1 MKRLDT
7 LIDNAV
13 VIIFILMVIISFLQ
27 VFFRYVLNSPLFA
40 SEEIA
45 RLLGV
50 WLTFLGS
57 ALAIRYR
64 EHISVDIVYLRVP
77 DRLKKIFN
85 LLSNI
90 ILVIFHIFLI
100 IEGTKLS
107 FMFHKFESHALR
119 FSMSFFFSA
128 LPITAL
134 LIVIF
139 LAQAI
144 KEDVAILRK
153 PVE

>member
-1 MKRLDT
+1 MKRLET
-7 LIDNAV
+7 IIDNAM
-13 VIIFILMVIISFLQ
+13 VIVFILMIIISFLQ
-27 VFFRYVLNSPLFA
+27 VFFRYVLNNPLFA
-40 SEEIA
+40 SEELA
-45 RLLGV
+45 RLFGV

-64 EHISVDIVYLRVP
+64 EHIAVDIVYIRVP

-90 ILVIFHIFLI
+90 ILAGFQIFLV
-100 IEGTKLS
+100 IEGAKLS
-107 FMFHKFESHALR
+107 YMFHKFESHALR

-128 LPITAL
+128 LPITAF
-134 LIVIF
+134 LILIF
-139 LAQAI
+139 LAKAI
-144 KEDVAILRK
+144 KEDIAILAK